1 MITKLE
7 IERILDFYDVPQL
20 FLGRDVV
27 GTKYLCLLYNDEDC
41 CRYVAIRISSERL
54 KTFLAKAIDLR
65 SLLIAPEISDDYY
78 IVSYYD
84 DYYHLEKYI
93 HVGALPEDMLPDEG
107 YFFDGENDD
116 TSIICEAI
124 EHKHPVIHLGFEDVM
139 NSHSIPVST
148 LSVLTTQYQSM
159 VANCFKKI
167 DGTKDDRDFRLRVF
181 AYSAASFNVH
191 MYAESDLDLFGS
203 SRIDKTL
210 YKLDSLLK
218 CTTNEQLREFL
229 IPLKGHTIRS
239 YKNFIKE
246 LIDNKIAVKYKWVSS
261 ISEGKVVANKVGLP
275 KLKEIYEVLS
285 ESSELDKEV
294 KSFEGYLT
302 GFWMSSCKWSLKL
315 DSGEEVSGKVRV
327 PDLLYGVVLGEVRYK
342 ITCEE
347 ILEQNNVSSKE
358 KTTLILTDIEEV
370 KKQE

>member
-1 MITKLE
+1 MIAKIE
-7 IERILDFYDVPQL
+7 IERILDYYDVPQL

-27 GTKYLCLLYNDEDC
+27 GTKYLCLLYDDNEC
-41 CRYVAIRISSERL
+41 CKYVAIRISIDRL
-54 KTFLAKAIDLR
+54 KNFFAKTVDLR

-84 DYYHLEKYI
+84 DFYHIEKYNYDG
-93 HVGALPEDMLPDEG
+93 VLPEVMLPEDG
-107 YFFDGENDD
+107 YFFEGENDD
-116 TSIICEAI
+116 ASIMCETI
-124 EHKHPVIHLGFEDVM
+124 ECNHPVIHLGFEDVQ
-139 NSHSIPVST
+139 NSHSMPVST

-159 VANCFKKI
+159 VANCYKKI
-167 DGTKDDRDFRLRVF
+167 DGTKDDRDFRLRIF
-181 AYSAASFNVH
+181 ACSAASFNVH

-210 YKLDSLLK
+210 HKLDSLLK
-218 CTTNEQLREFL
+218 CTTDEELREFL

-261 ISEGKVVANKVGLP
+261 ISEGKVIANKVGLP
-275 KLKEIYEVLS
+275 KLEQIYEVLS

-302 GFWMSSCKWSLKL
+302 GLWMSSSKWSLKM
-315 DSGEEVSGKVRV
+315 DSGEEISGKVRTS
-327 PDLLYGVVLGEVRYK
+327 DLLYGLVSGEVRYK

-358 KTTLILTDIEEV
+358 KVTLILTTIEEV
-370 KKQE
+370 EAKQ